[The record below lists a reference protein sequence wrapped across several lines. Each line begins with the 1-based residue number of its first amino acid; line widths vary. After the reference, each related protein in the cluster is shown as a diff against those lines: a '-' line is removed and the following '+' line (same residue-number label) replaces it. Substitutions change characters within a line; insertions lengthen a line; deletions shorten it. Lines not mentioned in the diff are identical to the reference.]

1 MDARGGINEQKGER
15 SNRAKKKAQV
25 NSLGY
30 LKLDRKGKKDGVPMY
45 RKITQMG
52 SWIVICCDV
61 AL

>member
-52 SWIVICCDV
+52 DM
-61 AL
+61 L